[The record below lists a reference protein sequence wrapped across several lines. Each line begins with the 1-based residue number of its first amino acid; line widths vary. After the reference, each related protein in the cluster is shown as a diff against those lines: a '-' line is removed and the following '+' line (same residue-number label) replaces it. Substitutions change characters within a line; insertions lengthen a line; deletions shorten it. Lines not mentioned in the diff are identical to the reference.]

1 MTDTETFEL
10 SMSRYFAAPPAE
22 VYRAFVNPADLA
34 QWFAP
39 LVFHV
44 PVGSIDIDPRAGGHW
59 KMDMVSNDD
68 PSQISPINS
77 TFEEV
82 IENELLV
89 GYEIVNGFPGMEDG
103 SKLTMRLEFHPE
115 GEGTR
120 LELRQGPFPE
130 MMREM
135 SSVGWGQSFYKL
147 DGLLATPAK
156 WRPAMA

>member
-10 SMSRYFAAPPAE
+10 TMSRYFAASPAE

-44 PVGSIDIDPRAGGHW
+44 PIGSIDIDARAGGHW
-59 KMDMVSNDD
+59 KMT
-68 PSQISPINS
+68 PISS

-89 GYEIVNGFPGMEDG
+89 GYEIVQGFPGMEDG
-103 SKLTMRLEFHPE
+103 AKLSMRLEFHAE

-130 MMREM
+130 IMREM
-135 SSVGWGQSFYKL
+135 SAVGWGQSFYKL

-156 WRPAMA
+156 WRLAPA